1 MMYTEDHTIPPII
14 TRPDIILVPT
24 IMDTTTLG
32 PGITDTA
39 DIMAAVAD
47 MADMAGAVMADIMAA
62 VTDTADMAGAVM
74 ADIMAA
80 AADMADIADRPRL
93 YLFQHQAWQFMMYIH
108 IFLSSVPVVFFS
120 GHP

>member
-62 VTDTADMAGAVM
+62 
-74 ADIMAA
+74 

-108 IFLSSVPVVFFS
+108 IFLSSVSVVFFS

>member
-47 MADMAGAVMADIMAA
+47 TADILAAVADM
-62 VTDTADMAGAVM
+62 ADMAGAVM

>member
-39 DIMAAVAD
+39 DIMAAVA
-47 MADMAGAVMADIMAA
+47 
-62 VTDTADMAGAVM
+62 DTADMAGAVM